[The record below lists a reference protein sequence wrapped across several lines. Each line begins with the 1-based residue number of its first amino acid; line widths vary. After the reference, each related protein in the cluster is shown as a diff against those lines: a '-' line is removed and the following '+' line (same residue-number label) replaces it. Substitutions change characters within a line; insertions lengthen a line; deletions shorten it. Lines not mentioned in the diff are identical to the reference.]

1 MYYFQ
6 PISTGRQQEASCQ
19 GREDRALLEH
29 ICTFMQNLGGPLQ
42 SEGIDT
48 VYFTGKTEMEE
59 KSLVGRFLL
68 HVPDLP
74 DRSRS
79 HPNTP
84 GNGHYSHRENTLLTT
99 CERIQHRISETDIS
113 MHFHYWKETFWSAF
127 SEESNNKRRLLTKF
141 FFKQNKNVCYL
152 YSHSATEVATQSPLL
167 CTFFSFFSDS
177 AQEEHSTGF
186 QQCKEG
192 RGDLR

>member
-141 FFKQNKNVCYL
+141 FLNKTRTCAICTAIQQQRWL
-152 YSHSATEVATQSPLL
+152 HSLL
-167 CTFFSFFSDS
+167 CCALSFF
-177 AQEEHSTGF
+177 
-186 QQCKEG
+186 
-192 RGDLR
+192 LL